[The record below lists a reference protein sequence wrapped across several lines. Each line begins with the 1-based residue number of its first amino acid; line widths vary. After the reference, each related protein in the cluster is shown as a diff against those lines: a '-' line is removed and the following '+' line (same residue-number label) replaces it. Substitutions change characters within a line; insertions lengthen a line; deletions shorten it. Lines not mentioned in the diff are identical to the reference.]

1 MQKLCNQFLTNLN
14 FKPSKIFKG
23 LPGFLKSADFAKA
36 SILALAISLPILVGV
51 EFGRFEIG
59 LAIALGA
66 LLSSPSDVSGSLRH
80 KNFGIALSAFLAVL
94 ASLIGGY
101 LIADS
106 WIGLPV
112 LGVTIFVLSYLAVFG
127 FRASL
132 ISFSGLFAL
141 VLSFANI
148 SNILEI
154 YERAFLIGIGGLWYL
169 ALTVLWQRIN
179 PKGQTDQFLAQ
190 SLELTSEYLETRGR
204 LIIGEDKREIL
215 LPRLLKLQSE
225 LNEKHETLRDI
236 LISSRKTTGNSN
248 YERKRL
254 LILIQL
260 VDILELAMANPV
272 NYDKMDSLLKDHPGQ
287 ILVFQKL
294 IFAMAERL
302 KTISGSLHKISKKS
316 TLKTSLNEVK
326 ESLKTYHSEGSKY
339 ANEGFLMLK
348 NLYDYQ
354 EEQIQKIDKIERLL
368 GNEELQETGFAKKDE
383 ILGFITRQEFD
394 PKILLENF
402 NLKSVIFKHSL
413 RIAMVVIVGYAIGA
427 YFSVQNAYW
436 ILLTIVVIMR
446 PNYGLTK
453 TRSKQRTLGTLIG
466 AAIAVGIV
474 FITQNLTLY
483 AILAIISLVLAFAT
497 VQKNYKTS
505 AVFVTLSVVFVYAL
519 LEPNVI
525 NVIQFR
531 VVDTLIGAGLAT
543 LGNLILW
550 PSWEFF
556 AIKSV
561 IIESIEA
568 NKKYFREVTQ
578 FYEKKGKLPTSY
590 KLCRKEAFLGIG
602 NLNTAF
608 QRMTQEP
615 KSKQQNLKEI
625 YELTVLNHS
634 FLSSLASM
642 GTYIQNHRTTEAS
655 THFKAFSRGIEEN
668 LEISLALL
676 NSKDSPIPIIKEK
689 QLAAMNFFDKN
700 YRSLTRVKENEAN
713 SNFDEISGG
722 ELQEAQLIYEQL
734 RWLMDLSVKL
744 EMKIRETKF
753 LNNE

>member
-1 MQKLCNQFLTNLN
+1 MN

>member
-1 MQKLCNQFLTNLN
+1 MN

-302 KTISGSLHKISKKS
+302 KTISGSLHKISKTS

>member
-1 MQKLCNQFLTNLN
+1 MN
-14 FKPSKIFKG
+14 FKPFRIFKG
-23 LPGFLKSADFAKA
+23 LPGFIKSTDFAKA
-36 SILALAISLPILVGV
+36 SILALAISLPIAVGV
-51 EFGRFEIG
+51 EMGRFEIG
-59 LAIALGA
+59 LALALGA
-66 LLSSPSDVSGSLRH
+66 LLSSPSDVSGSIRH

-112 LGVTIFVLSYLAVFG
+112 LGVTIFILSYLAVFG

-148 SNILEI
+148 SDVLEI
-154 YERAFLIGIGGLWYL
+154 YERAFLIGIGGVWYL
-169 ALTVLWQRIN
+169 GLTVLWQRIN

-190 SLELTSEYLETRGR
+190 SLELTAEYLETRGR
-204 LIIGEDKREIL
+204 LITSEDKRDML
-215 LPRLLKLQSE
+215 LRRLLELQSE

-236 LISSRKTTGNSN
+236 LISSRKTSGNSN

-254 LILIQL
+254 LIFIQL
-260 VDILELAMANPV
+260 VDILEFAMANPV
-272 NYDKMDSLLKDHPGQ
+272 NYDKMVRLLKEHPDQ

-294 IFAMAERL
+294 IFAMAKRL
-302 KTISGSLHKISKKS
+302 ETISISLHKESKTS
-316 TLKTSLNEVK
+316 TLRTSLMEVK
-326 ESLKTYHSEGSKY
+326 ESLKAYQAVASNY
-339 ANEGFLMLK
+339 ADEGFLMLK

-354 EEQIQKIDKIERLL
+354 EEQIRKIDKIETLL
-368 GNEELQETGFAKKDE
+368 GNEDQQETGFAMKDE

-394 PKILLENF
+394 PKILLENL
-402 NLKSVIFKHSL
+402 NLKSAIFKHSL
-413 RIAMVVIVGYAIGA
+413 RIAVVMIVGYSIGV
-427 YFSVQNAYW
+427 YFSLQNAYW

-466 AAIAVGIV
+466 AGIAVGIV

-497 VQKNYKTS
+497 VQRNYKTS

-519 LEPNVI
+519 LEPNVL

-556 AIKSV
+556 GIKSV
-561 IIESIEA
+561 ITESIEA
-568 NKKYFREVTQ
+568 NKIYFREVTR

-590 KLCRKEAFLGIG
+590 KLSRKEAFLGIG

-615 KSKQQNLKEI
+615 KRKQKNLTDI

-634 FLSSLASM
+634 FLSALASM
-642 GTYIQNHRTTEAS
+642 GAYIQNHKTTEVS

-668 LEISLALL
+668 MERSLALL
-676 NSKDSPIPIIKEK
+676 KSEDTPVPEKKEE
-689 QLAAMNFFDKN
+689 QLAARNFFDKN
-700 YRSLTRVKENEAN
+700 YRSLSKLRENEA
-713 SNFDEISGG
+713 STNFDEISGG
-722 ELQEAQLIYEQL
+722 ELQEAQLIYDQL
-734 RWLMDLSVKL
+734 KWLMDLSVKL
-744 EMKIRETKF
+744 EKKIRETKF
-753 LNNE
+753 QNE

>member
-1 MQKLCNQFLTNLN
+1 MN
-14 FKPSKIFKG
+14 FKPFQIFKG
-23 LPGFLKSADFAKA
+23 LPGFIKSTDFAKA
-36 SILALAISLPILVGV
+36 TILALAISLPIAVGV
-51 EFGRFEIG
+51 ELGRFEIG
-59 LAIALGA
+59 LALALGA

-112 LGVTIFVLSYLAVFG
+112 LGVTIFILSYLAVFG

-148 SNILEI
+148 SNVLEI
-154 YERAFLIGIGGLWYL
+154 YERALLIGIGGVWYL
-169 ALTVLWQRIN
+169 GLTVLWQRIH

-190 SLELTSEYLETRGR
+190 SLELTAAYLEIRGK
-204 LIIGEDKREIL
+204 LITGEGNREL
-215 LPRLLKLQSE
+215 LLRRLLELQSE

-236 LISSRKTTGNSN
+236 LISSRKTSGNSN

-254 LILIQL
+254 LIFIQL

-272 NYDKMDSLLKDHPGQ
+272 NYDKMDRLLKDHPGQ

-302 KTISGSLHKISKKS
+302 KTISISLHKESKAS
-316 TLKTSLNEVK
+316 TLKTSLKEVH
-326 ESLKTYHSEGSKY
+326 ESLKAYQAEGSNY
-339 ANEGFLMLK
+339 ADEGFLMLK

-354 EEQIQKIDKIERLL
+354 EEQIQKIEKIERLL
-368 GNEELQETGFAKKDE
+368 GNEDHQETGFAKKDE

-402 NLKSVIFKHSL
+402 NLKSAIFKHSL
-413 RIAMVVIVGYAIGA
+413 RIAVVVVIGYAIGA

-519 LEPNVI
+519 LEPNVL

-556 AIKSV
+556 GIKSV
-561 IIESIEA
+561 ITESIEA
-568 NKKYFREVTQ
+568 NKIYFREVTR

-590 KLCRKEAFLGIG
+590 KLSRKAAFLGIG

-615 KSKQQNLKEI
+615 KKKQKNLKEI

-634 FLSSLASM
+634 FLSALASM
-642 GTYIQNHRTTEAS
+642 GAYIQNHTTTEAS
-655 THFKAFSRGIEEN
+655 NHFKVFSRGIEEN
-668 LEISLALL
+668 MERSLALL
-676 NSKDSPIPIIKEK
+676 KSQDSPATKMEEE
-689 QLAAMNFFDKN
+689 QLAARNFFDKN
-700 YRSLTRVKENEAN
+700 YRNLTRLREKEV
-713 SNFDEISGG
+713 STNFDEISGG

-734 RWLMDLSVKL
+734 KWLMDLSVKL
-744 EMKIRETKF
+744 EKKIRETKF
-753 LNNE
+753 QNE

>member
-1 MQKLCNQFLTNLN
+1 M
-14 FKPSKIFKG
+14 
-23 LPGFLKSADFAKA
+23 
-36 SILALAISLPILVGV
+36 
-51 EFGRFEIG
+51 FEIG
-59 LAIALGA
+59 LALALGA

-80 KNFGIALSAFLAVL
+80 KNYGIALSAFLAVL

-101 LIADS
+101 LIKDS
-106 WIGLPV
+106 WIGFPV
-112 LGVTIFVLSYLAVFG
+112 LGITIFILSYLAVFG

-148 SNILEI
+148 SNVLEI
-154 YERAFLIGIGGLWYL
+154 YERALLIGLGGLWYL
-169 ALTVLWQRIN
+169 GLSVLWQRIN
-179 PKGQTDQFLAQ
+179 PKGQTDQYLEQ
-190 SLELTSEYLETRGR
+190 SLELTGEYLETRGR
-204 LIIGEDKREIL
+204 LITGEDKRETL
-215 LPRLLKLQSE
+215 LRRLLELQSE

-236 LISSRKTTGNSN
+236 LISSRKTSGNSN

-254 LILIQL
+254 LVFIQL

-272 NYDKMDSLLKDHPGQ
+272 NYNKMDRLLKDHPDQ

-302 KTISGSLHKISKKS
+302 KTISGSLHKVSATS
-316 TLKTSLNEVK
+316 TLKTSLKEVK
-326 ESLKTYHSEGSKY
+326 ESLKNYHTEDSNYADEGL
-339 ANEGFLMLK
+339 LMLK
-348 NLYDYQ
+348 NLHDYQ
-354 EEQIQKIDKIERLL
+354 EEQIQKIEKIERLL
-368 GNEELQETGFAKKDE
+368 GNEDPQETSFTKKDE
-383 ILGFITRQEFD
+383 ILGFITRQELD
-394 PKILLENF
+394 PKILLENL
-402 NLKSVIFKHSL
+402 NLKSAIFKHSL
-413 RIAMVVIVGYAIGA
+413 RIAIVVMVGYAIGV

-519 LEPNVI
+519 LEPNVL

-531 VVDTLIGAGLAT
+531 VLDTLIGAGLAT

-556 AIKSV
+556 GIKSV

-568 NKKYFREVTQ
+568 NRKYFREVTR

-590 KLCRKEAFLGIG
+590 KLSRKEAFLGIG
-602 NLNTAF
+602 NLNAAF

-615 KSKQQNLKEI
+615 KRKQKNLKEI
-625 YELTVLNHS
+625 YELTVLSHS

-642 GTYIQNHRTTEAS
+642 GTYIQNHATTEVS

-668 LEISLALL
+668 LERSLALL
-676 NSKDSPIPIIKEK
+676 NSEDTPAPAIKEE
-689 QLAAMNFFDKN
+689 QLAARNFFDKN
-700 YRSLTRVKENEAN
+700 YRHLTRIRENETHT
-713 SNFDEISGG
+713 SFDKISGG

-734 RWLMDLSVKL
+734 KWLMDLSVKL
-744 EMKIRETKF
+744 EKKIRETKF
-753 LNNE
+753 QNE